1 MNDMNERIQRITE
14 MEQRLNRIIAW
25 NKGDFSTKET
35 IQEDVRRLGEYYKS
49 NLWRE
54 DYEADEAG
62 ELPKDLPRGVL
73 SEDGIY
79 NALEEYE
86 MQTKEKISPE
96 QAMHDMTLAMIY
108 LTRFTDGR
116 MKKYEDPPLKA
127 WKSYDWDT
135 LDKLSE
141 EELIIDTHGNK
152 SLYLTDE
159 GIAKAKDILEKYG
172 IVDWEEQE
180 G

>member
-1 MNDMNERIQRITE
+1 MNDRIRRITE
-14 MEQRLNRIIAW
+14 MEQRLNRLLAW
-25 NKGDFSTKET
+25 NRGDRTTAKEAV
-35 IQEDVRRLGEYYKS
+35 QEDVRLLDEYYRS
-49 NLWRE
+49 PLWRE
-54 DYEADEAG
+54 DFEADEAG

-79 NALEEYE
+79 NALEEFAV
-86 MQTKEKISPE
+86 QTKDKTPPE
-96 QAMHDMTLAMIY
+96 QALHDMTLAMIY

-116 MKKYEDPPLKA
+116 LKKDEDPPLRA

-141 EELIIDTHGNK
+141 EDLIIDRHGNK

-159 GIAKAKDILEKYG
+159 GVAKAKEILEKYG
-172 IVDWEEQE
+172 IADWEK
-180 G
+180 